1 MFFRKYWLSLLFCIT
16 ILALCLV
23 NVAPMMPKVAMS
35 NFDKLAHLLMFL
47 GLSGVVFFDNTDYLK
62 RQIMLRRILLGSVFF
77 PIVFSG
83 SIEIMQEYLVPHRS
97 GDWWDFVYDIIGA
110 TLGLT
115 ICLMINQKLK
125 KAKS

>member
-1 MFFRKYWLSLLFCIT
+1 MFFRKYWISLLFCIT

-23 NVAPMMPKVAMS
+23 NVAPVMPDIPMS

-47 GLSGVVFFDNTDYLK
+47 GLSGVVFFDNTGYLK
-62 RQIMLRRILLGSVFF
+62 RQITLRRILLGSVLF

-83 SIEIMQEYLVPHRS
+83 SIEIMQEYLSPNRS
-97 GDWWDFVYDIIGA
+97 GDWWDFFYDIIGA

-115 ICLMINQKLK
+115 ICLMINRRLK
-125 KAKS
+125 KVKN